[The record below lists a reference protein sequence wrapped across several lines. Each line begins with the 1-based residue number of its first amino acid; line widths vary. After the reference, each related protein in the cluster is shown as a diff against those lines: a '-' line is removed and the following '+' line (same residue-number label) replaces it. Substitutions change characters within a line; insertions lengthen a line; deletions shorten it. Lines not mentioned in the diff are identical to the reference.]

1 MTAGAKT
8 SIMDAVNKGV
18 HLSGAVLFTYSLY
31 YYYTYVNIPARLN
44 PLDEAFGGK
53 FKYLTFCNM
62 VIQTVFYLYAVFID
76 HIAVRTCSAVIS
88 ESLERSKHNFF
99 TMFAFPLS
107 MFIAVSFWP
116 MWFADKSLVMPLHY
130 DLYFPSWLNHV
141 THAHIFI
148 FAILEMITT
157 YREYPSRITGLSV
170 FITFKVCYLI
180 WINFVFYKSGMW
192 VYPIL
197 AKLNLPLRVMFF
209 TGTFLYAPFTYLVG
223 EYFNNT
229 YWGIRPSNKSNTT
242 KKE

>member
-1 MTAGAKT
+1 MTTADKT
-8 SIMDAVNKGV
+8 CILDTINKGV
-18 HLSGAVLFTYSLY
+18 HLLGAVLFTYSLY
-31 YYYTYVNIPARLN
+31 YYYTYVNIPAHLN
-44 PLDEAFGGK
+44 PLDEAVGGK

-76 HIAVRTCSAVIS
+76 HIAVHTCSAITS
-88 ESLERSKHNFF
+88 ESLKRSKHNFF
-99 TMFAFPLS
+99 TIFAFPLS
-107 MFIAVSFWP
+107 MFITLSFWP
-116 MWFADKSLVMPLHY
+116 MWFADKSLVMPMHY

-170 FITFKVCYLI
+170 FIAFKLCYLV
-180 WINFVFYKSGMW
+180 WINYIFYKSGMW

-209 TGTFLYAPFTYLVG
+209 TGTFFYAPFTYLAG
-223 EYFNNT
+223 EYFNNI
-229 YWGIRPSNKSNTT
+229 YWGIHPPNKSYTT
-242 KKE
+242 KEE